1 MITIDTLCYASKLRF
16 VSGGTKFALAVIT
29 LILCVMGRSI
39 SSALFVLFSMSLL
52 TVYAGGLKWKRYLH
66 FLTIPAAFLILSTLT
81 VVFNY
86 RQKPLDIFALPLGSG
101 YITVGTNSLLY
112 GVQLMLTALA
122 AVSCLYFLSLNTPM
136 PDILEVLRFLHLPR
150 IFIELMMLI
159 YRFIFLLLEI
169 SLNISNAQNSRLGNR
184 DYKTSVK
191 SFTSLGSVLFIRAF
205 KKANA
210 LYDAMEARC
219 YDGTIHVLRESNP
232 PKKSH
237 ILVVLLYEL
246 LLLLIIWKGG
256 V

>member
-1 MITIDTLCYASKLRF
+1 MITIDTLCYASRLRF

-39 SSALFVLFSMSLL
+39 QSALFVLVSMSLL

-66 FLTIPAAFLILSTLT
+66 FLTIPAVFLILSTLT
-81 VVFNY
+81 VVIHY
-86 RQKPLDIFALPLGSG
+86 RQEPLDIFGLPLGRG
-101 YITVGTNSLLY
+101 YLTVGTDSLLY
-112 GVQLMLTALA
+112 GVQLMLTAMA

-136 PDILEVLRFLHLPR
+136 PDILEVLRVLHLPR
-150 IFIELMMLI
+150 ILIELMMLI

-191 SFTSLGSVLFIRAF
+191 SFTALSQILFIRAF

-219 YDGTIHVLRESNP
+219 YDGTLRMLRESKP

-237 ILVVLLYEL
+237 VIAIGIYESI
-246 LLLLIIWKGG
+246 LLLIIWKGG